1 MSESIIVKRI
11 NEVKGDLSQGDFATK
26 IESSQPVVSK
36 ILGGDPPSM
45 NFLLGIS
52 RAYNVS
58 VDWLLGISSKK
69 YLNGYSSYDDEK
81 PLTYADVIGFLVK
94 LMKENSISYERSEEV
109 EDLYRSML
117 PDRFSPRV
125 KYSDM
130 LIIYDNYIGELLY
143 AAHSLMKANPESIEA
158 WLKKIV
164 EDYDIPVLTWS
175 ESESTI
181 FAVSRGLKT
190 PLEILRDRLD
200 SLTEEEE

>member
-1 MSESIIVKRI
+1 MNESIIIKRI
-11 NEVKGDLSQGDFATK
+11 NEVKGNLSQGDFATK

-69 YLNGYSSYDDEK
+69 YLSGYSTYEEEK
-81 PLTYADVIGFLVK
+81 VLTYADIIAFLVR
-94 LMKENSISYERSEEV
+94 LMEKNSISYERNEDV
-109 EDLYRSML
+109 QDLYHSML
-117 PDRFSPRV
+117 PDSFSPRA
-125 KYSDM
+125 KYNDM
-130 LIIYDNYIGELLY
+130 LIIDDNYIGELLS
-143 AAHSLMKANPESIEA
+143 AANSLMKSNPESIDV

-164 EDYDIPVLTWS
+164 EDYDIPLLPWS
-175 ESESTI
+175 DSESTI
-181 FAVSRGLKT
+181 FFANRCLKT

-200 SLTEEEE
+200 SLIKEEK